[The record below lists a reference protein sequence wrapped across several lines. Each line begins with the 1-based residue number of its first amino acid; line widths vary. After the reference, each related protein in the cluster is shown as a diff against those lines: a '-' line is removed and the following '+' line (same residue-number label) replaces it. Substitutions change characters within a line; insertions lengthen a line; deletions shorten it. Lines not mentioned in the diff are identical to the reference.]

1 MAEYINL
8 FDVFPTDFYIYDF
21 IYANHQVIHRALI
34 KVDEEGTTAA
44 AATGVMI
51 VPYSVPEP
59 PIPFHA
65 DRPFIFVIRDKT
77 AGVNLFMGRYSNPSG
92 ENVV

>member
-1 MAEYINL
+1 M
-8 FDVFPTDFYIYDF
+8 V
-21 IYANHQVIHRALI
+21 HRALI

-44 AATGVMI
+44 AATAVLLAVSRPI
-51 VPYSVPEP
+51 P

-92 ENVV
+92 DNIV

>member
-1 MAEYINL
+1 MKNIK
-8 FDVFPTDFYIYDF
+8 DVFQTLLNYDF
-21 IYANHQVIHRALI
+21 IYANHQVVHRALI

-44 AATGVMI
+44 AATGVF
-51 VPYSVPEP
+51 VSRYALVQHTR

-65 DRPFIFVIRDKT
+65 DRPIIFVIRDKT